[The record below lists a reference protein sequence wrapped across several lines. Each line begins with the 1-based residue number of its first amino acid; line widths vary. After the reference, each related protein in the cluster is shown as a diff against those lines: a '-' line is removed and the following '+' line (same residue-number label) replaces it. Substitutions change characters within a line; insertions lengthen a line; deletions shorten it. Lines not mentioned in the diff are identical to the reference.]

1 MTAELHVTRP
11 ADGVVLIEI
20 DAPPANALGL
30 GLRRRLMGELQAIDR
45 DLEVRVLIL
54 TGRGSAFCSGDDL
67 KEAAARGEGA
77 LESLDQFA
85 ALYEALENLR
95 VPVIAAVNGWCMGG
109 GLELALA
116 CDIRLA
122 SSNASFTCSGVNVGL
137 MASAYRLPRLIGP
150 AHAKTML
157 LTGLPFDS
165 TAAVN
170 FGLVAAA
177 HAPEGLMEAAIT
189 LAGRIASRAPLS
201 VEATKRVAN
210 LALDTEPDDALS
222 LVAEELTALADT
234 EDHQNALA
242 AFADKRQPV
251 FKRR

>member
-1 MTAELHVTRP
+1 MTAELHVSRP
-11 ADGVVLIEI
+11 ADGVALIEI
-20 DAPPANALGL
+20 DAPPANALGTAI
-30 GLRRRLMGELQAIDR
+30 RRRLLAELQVVDR
-45 DLEVRVLIL
+45 DLDIRVLVL
-54 TGRGSAFCSGDDL
+54 TGRGQAFCSGDDL
-67 KEAAARGEGA
+67 KEAAGRGEA
-77 LESLDQFA
+77 AQESLDQFA
-85 ALYEALENLR
+85 ALYEAIETLR
-95 VPVIAAVNGWCMGG
+95 VPVLAAVNGWCMGG

-122 SSNASFTCSGVNVGL
+122 STNASFTCSGVNVGL
-137 MASAYRLPRLIGP
+137 LASAYRLPRLIGP
-150 AHAKTML
+150 AHANTML

-177 HAPEGLMEAAIT
+177 HAPENLMEAALT

-201 VEATKRVAN
+201 VEATKRIVS

-222 LVAEELTALADT
+222 IVAEELSALLDS